1 MCTTARVRPLL
12 LALPAALA
20 VTRLP
25 VTPCV
30 FVNVLTRRTSLHRAE
45 NLAAV
50 RLSAYNDLSKHV
62 QMILDVVTLRPL
74 RLSRLFLLV
83 RLGKNFKIV
92 RGNGAACRFPLQ
104 RLADNSVR
112 QPR

>member
-12 LALPAALA
+12 LALPATVA

-62 QMILDVVTLRPL
+62 QMILDVVTLRSL

-83 RLGKNFKIV
+83 RLGKYFKIV

-104 RLADNSVR
+104 RFPNNPVR